1 MNEAQRFANLVCEL
15 RTLLDNYFKVTED
28 MKSDPLTYYALFN
41 LYLSIQV
48 IDQYAIHDSVAIEFL
63 KSLSDRHKE
72 DLGNLQKD
80 IVLLYTPLIYPV
92 AFTDMDMVFLKLSL
106 MNDRGRE
113 LPTYRY

>member
-72 DLGNLQKD
+72 VLAVFPTNLPINTGPSNK
-80 IVLLYTPLIYPV
+80 ITKKRL
-92 AFTDMDMVFLKLSL
+92 A
-106 MNDRGRE
+106 
-113 LPTYRY
+113 

>member
-1 MNEAQRFANLVCEL
+1 MVNNQAQRFANLVCEL

-72 DLGNLQKD
+72 VLGNLQKH
-80 IVLLYTPLIYPV
+80 
-92 AFTDMDMVFLKLSL
+92 
-106 MNDRGRE
+106 
-113 LPTYRY
+113 

>member
-1 MNEAQRFANLVCEL
+1 MCGHCADKKV
-15 RTLLDNYFKVTED
+15 RTILPINDLGVTDD

-72 DLGNLQKD
+72 VLGNLQKH
-80 IVLLYTPLIYPV
+80 
-92 AFTDMDMVFLKLSL
+92 
-106 MNDRGRE
+106 
-113 LPTYRY
+113 